1 MKDLRNFIGD
11 FLTNKGQHVFLSLLI
26 AKICAFLGSL
36 FIIRILPENEFGTI
50 SIVASV
56 FVIFMP
62 FSGFG
67 SQQSLLRFGSMSDD
81 LMEKEKLSTYLLK
94 QGFIYQLL
102 LSGLFIFVSFFF
114 INKYEDIFY
123 VFLLF
128 TIRLIGFYFLNH
140 IQSQFRIFGNN
151 RGFAR
156 ITNIVNLSGVVLLL
170 VLSYY
175 FGLKG
180 YLIAI
185 AVTPFIAFFW
195 FKKEYLNSVVENFS
209 FSKKEIWN
217 YGLHAAGTALLSDT
231 LFSADVLML
240 SFLMNE
246 TAVANYKVAILIPAN
261 ITFLALTFMQSD
273 FPVLVKNYRN
283 RNFLTSY
290 ITNYYKI
297 FIPISLLI
305 FLVGFTFKT
314 EILYLFFSERY
325 ADNSWV
331 FVILLAG
338 FSLNMLFRNLY
349 GNLLSAVGMM
359 NMNTAI
365 SILTLVMLVLFSFVF
380 VKKFGIEGMAFSLTL
395 SMFIG
400 GFLLLFSFYLYWKDL
415 K

>member
-1 MKDLRNFIGD
+1 MNSLKTFIDD
-11 FLTNKGQHVFLSLLI
+11 FFKNKGQHVFLSLFI

-50 SIVASV
+50 SIVTSV
-56 FVIFMP
+56 FAIFMP

-67 SQQSLLRFGSMSDD
+67 SQQSLLRFGSISDN
-81 LMEKEKLSTYLLK
+81 LEEKKTLSNYLLK

-102 LSGLFIFVSFFF
+102 LSGLFLLISLFYV
-114 INKYEDIFY
+114 NKYEDIFCI
-123 VFLLF
+123 FLLF
-128 TIRLIGFYFLNH
+128 TIRLVGFYFLNH
-140 IQSQFRIFGNN
+140 IQSEFRILGNN

-156 ITNIVNLSGVVLLL
+156 ITNTVNVSGVLLLL

-180 YLIAI
+180 YLVAIAI
-185 AVTPFIAFFW
+185 TPFIAFFW
-195 FKKEYLNSVVENFS
+195 FKKEYLFSVVENFS
-209 FSKKEIWN
+209 FTKKEIWN

-231 LFSADVLML
+231 LFSADVLLL

-273 FPVLVKNYRN
+273 FPILAKNYRN
-283 RNFLTSY
+283 KNFLTSY

-297 FIPISLLI
+297 FIPVAVGI
-305 FLVGFTFKT
+305 FLMGFIFKT
-314 EILYLFFSERY
+314 EILHVFFSERY

-331 FVILLAG
+331 FAILLAG
-338 FSLNMLFRNLY
+338 FALNMLLRNLY
-349 GNLLSAVGMM
+349 GNLLSAVGLMK
-359 NMNTAI
+359 MNTSI
-365 SILTLVMLVLFSFVF
+365 SILTLIMLVIFSFVF
-380 VKKFGIEGMAFSLTL
+380 VQKFGIEGMAFSLSL
-395 SMFIG
+395 SMLIG